1 MTSEE
6 VQVEKIYHP
15 NGTLHAEW
23 SRLGGKME
31 GVQRMWYDNGHLFAE
46 ATFRNGLAEGLV
58 REWTR
63 DGQLTLEANMV
74 GGVYSGRYRRWWD
87 DGTPECDGVMALD
100 KRQPGFIDYN
110 EDGSVRH
117 VRS

>member
-1 MTSEE
+1 MASEE
-6 VQVEKIYHP
+6 KLLHQAHHA
-15 NGTLHAEW
+15 NGTIRGEW
-23 SRLGGKME
+23 STVGGKME
-31 GVQRMWYDNGHLFAE
+31 GIHRQWYDTGQLFAE